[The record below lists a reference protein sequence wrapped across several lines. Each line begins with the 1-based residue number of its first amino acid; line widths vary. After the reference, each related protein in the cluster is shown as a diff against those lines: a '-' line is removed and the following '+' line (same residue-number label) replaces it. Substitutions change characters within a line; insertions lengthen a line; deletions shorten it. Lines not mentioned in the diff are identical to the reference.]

1 MPVLPPAET
10 AGDLIQSQLNFGFAY
25 AREARTAYET
35 GSLEYGDLARDIA
48 LNSYRA
54 AVRFASRL
62 LEEPDPALMD
72 ATVHLKL
79 EVEALLRPDA
89 MAMLSIA

>member
-1 MPVLPPAET
+1 MPVVPPAET
-10 AGDLIQSQLNFGFAY
+10 PGDLIDSQLKFGLAY
-25 AREARTAYET
+25 VREARTAYET

-62 LEEPDPALMD
+62 LDEPDPALTK
-72 ATVHLKL
+72 ATAHLKL
-79 EVEALLRPDA
+79 EIEALLRPDA
-89 MAMLSIA
+89 IGMLSIA